1 MPDDLPLLTVSL
13 SPQDWQVIMRG
24 IYKLS
29 MEEAVGT
36 ANRLQTALADA
47 QKPFEPPHIVKG
59 AKP

>member
-1 MPDDLPLLTVSL
+1 MDEQPMLTVSL

-24 IYKLS
+24 VYKLS

-47 QKPFEPPHIVKG
+47 QKPLEAPHIVKG
-59 AKP
+59 GKP

>member
-24 IYKLS
+24 VYKLP

-36 ANRLQTALADA
+36 ANRLQLALADA
-47 QKPFEPPHIVKG
+47 QKPVEAPHLVKG
-59 AKP
+59 GKP